1 MKIDRQTK
9 QEIDEEV
16 STGWY
21 AAKKILIRITVV
33 VLVLS
38 AVSAVGGF
46 AYQYWKTNADRVIF
60 KQSIT
65 YNEGMLDDLA
75 KYRFQMEKAMDDVE
89 KAAIAQLVNSRFAN
103 FDESKIESYDLRRF
117 LEDCRDGKY

>member
-1 MKIDRQTK
+1 MKIDKQVK
-9 QEIDEEV
+9 QEIDEEI

-21 AAKKILIRITVV
+21 ATKKILIKITIA
-33 VLVLS
+33 VLILS
-38 AVSAVGGF
+38 AISAVGGV

-75 KYRFQMEKAMDDVE
+75 KYKYEYESTDDDVE
-89 KAAIAQLVNSRFAN
+89 KAAISRLVNSRFAN
-103 FDESKIESYDLRRF
+103 FDESKIESYDLRQF
-117 LEDCRDGKY
+117 LEYCRSGKY